1 MATATAAAG
10 DRRGRPWWITL
21 VMGIAAVI
29 FGGLLLFGE
38 FSVQMRVYDLL
49 VTLLGI
55 WWLVDGIVTIVHLF
69 TDRTRW
75 GWNLF
80 IGIVSIIAGLWI
92 LVYPI
97 YAAAALPRILVF
109 VFGLYAIME
118 GIVLLLMAFRGAGWG
133 AGVLGVIALILGVV
147 LVANYAAPGMG
158 LALLW
163 ALAFLMFVGGFFMIW
178 LAFRSRRAV
187 VV

>member
-1 MATATAAAG
+1 MATATAG
-10 DRRGRPWWITL
+10 GVQRRGRPWWITL
-21 VMGIAAVI
+21 IMGIAAVV

-38 FSVQMRVYDLL
+38 FTVQLRVYDLL

-55 WWLVDGIVTIVHLF
+55 WWLVDGIVTLVHLF

-80 IGIVSIIAGLWI
+80 VGIVSIIAGLWI
-92 LVYPI
+92 LIYPI
-97 YAAAALPRILVF
+97 YAAMALPRILVF
-109 VFGLYAIME
+109 VFGIYALLE

-133 AGVLGVIALILGVV
+133 AGVLGVIALILGIV
-147 LVANYAAPGMG
+147 LIANYASPGMG

-163 ALAFLMFVGGFFMIW
+163 ALAFIMFVGGFFLIW
-178 LAFRSRRAV
+178 LAFRDRRPV